1 MPSAPSFA
9 SLIRYEAQVSPYTVL
24 LKDGCL
30 LAGIKYSGI
39 DLDTTPEYDRASV
52 ATLANNAI
60 KKLGQDYMLHW
71 EVIRVPT
78 TEYPSGCFSE
88 TVTKIIDHE
97 RKRQF
102 ETVGNHYYN

>member
-52 ATLANNAI
+52 ATASKQRN
-60 KKLGQDYMLHW
+60 
-71 EVIRVPT
+71 
-78 TEYPSGCFSE
+78 
-88 TVTKIIDHE
+88 
-97 RKRQF
+97 
-102 ETVGNHYYN
+102 